1 MNTRLVQFLAAEG
14 ISQAQFAD
22 TINVAR
28 ASISHILAGRNKPS
42 FDFIQS
48 MGKNYPDLN
57 LEWLITG
64 KGKMYKNSSQSVQSP
79 TTYSPAP
86 ENNVFENTLFNDEMT
101 SLEDLDKEVQTP
113 NNEPI
118 KPIRK
123 VQDKSMRKESA
134 PSPLQPKSGMKK
146 ITKIVVFF
154 DDNTFQE
161 LGAI

>member
-1 MNTRLVQFLAAEG
+1 MNTRLLQFLAAEN

-28 ASISHILAGRNKPS
+28 ASISHILSGRNKPS

-48 MGKNYPDLN
+48 MGQNYPELN

-64 KGKMYKNSSQSVQSP
+64 KGKMYKAASQVLLSP
-79 TTYSPAP
+79 PAETVDEKP
-86 ENNVFENTLFNDEMT
+86 LSTENTLFGDEFSST
-101 SLEDLDKEVQTP
+101 NTT
-113 NNEPI
+113 NNNPQSPIIEPI
-118 KPIRK
+118 K
-123 VQDKSMRKESA
+123 QNKSVKAKESA
-134 PSPLQPKSGMKK
+134 PAISPLPTTKK

-161 LGAI
+161 FDTI

>member
-1 MNTRLVQFLAAEG
+1 MNTRLLQFLAAEN

-28 ASISHILAGRNKPS
+28 ASISHILSGRNKPS

-48 MGKNYPDLN
+48 MGQKYPELN

-64 KGKMYKNSSQSVQSP
+64 KGKMYKAASQVLQ
-79 TTYSPAP
+79 SPAP
-86 ENNVFENTLFNDEMT
+86 EITEEKQFTAENTLFGDEFSSTNDTNNT
-101 SLEDLDKEVQTP
+101 SQSP
-113 NNEPI
+113 IIEPI
-118 KPIRK
+118 KQNK
-123 VQDKSMRKESA
+123 TLKGKEA
-134 PSPLQPKSGMKK
+134 SPAISTLSDTKK

-161 LGAI
+161 FGTI